1 MRPTYMNLRIDEYNL
16 WVKDVIRWQN
26 SNFDINICL
35 MDLYCLLQS
44 EKIERVKDCS
54 YEITNDLFS
63 LRINNNKVNI
73 VRQSNFPEIQELTAY
88 LQYFYKLENNF
99 LHEKKIDNDTTSII
113 INLFSEIAIILA
125 FDVDIILVEEKRDIK
140 KVEVIRDFISKLNSN
155 FKANFKIPIYF
166 LPYSFKILGLNGDM
180 ELKNNNCLLFS
191 DSQNS
196 LKKKIFT
203 AKTDS
208 DSIIRFDIRKKPEI
222 SNLINLYQH
231 LTNETYDKIEDKF
244 NGKKYAD
251 FKNALIKRSDSF
263 LRVNYKKKADKSV
276 IEKIFTESYR
286 RTNGELKKRIKNI
299 KKIIGI
305 SN

>member
-1 MRPTYMNLRIDEYNL
+1 MRSTCMNLRIDEYNL

-26 SNFDINICL
+26 SNFDINIIL
-35 MDLYCLLQS
+35 MDLCYLLQS
-44 EKIERVKDCS
+44 EKIEQTKECS
-54 YEITNDLFS
+54 YEITNDIFS
-63 LRINNNKVNI
+63 LGINNNKVNI

-88 LQYFYKLENNF
+88 LQYFHKLENNF
-99 LHEKKIDNDTTSII
+99 LNEKKIDNDTTSTI
-113 INLFSEIAIILA
+113 INLFSEIAVILA

-166 LPYSFKILGLNGDM
+166 LPYSFKISGLNGDP
-180 ELKNNNCLLFS
+180 ELNDNNCLLFS
-191 DSQNS
+191 DSPNS
-196 LKKKIFT
+196 LKKKIIN

-231 LTNETYDKIEDKF
+231 LTNETYDQIEDKF
-244 NGKKYAD
+244 NGKKYVD
-251 FKNALIKRSDSF
+251 FKNTLIKRLGGF
-263 LRVNYKKKADKSV
+263 LRLNYKNKADKSV
-276 IEKIFTESYR
+276 IEKKLTESYQ
-286 RTNGELKKRIKNI
+286 RTNPELKKRIKDI